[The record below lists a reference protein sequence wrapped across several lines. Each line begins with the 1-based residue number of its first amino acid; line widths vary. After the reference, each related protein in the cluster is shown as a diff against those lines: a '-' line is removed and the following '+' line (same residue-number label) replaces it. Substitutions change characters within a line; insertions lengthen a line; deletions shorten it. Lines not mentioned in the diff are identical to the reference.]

1 MASQPIA
8 ALKSVVSRAVD
19 FALPPRCAGC
29 GEIVEEQGSFCSE
42 CWPQLQWLGNGGCQ
56 SCGMPLIATEAETCG
71 KCLAEPPKIDRI
83 RAALAYD
90 EMARGVALKLK
101 YGRKVGLA
109 RVMARYMAPLAG
121 QWGEDAL
128 IIPVPLHRWR
138 LWNRGFNQSGEVAK
152 ALAREWGKTVVHNV
166 LVRTRRTQPLKGM
179 NPRERR
185 DMVRG
190 AFVASADVKGRT
202 VVLIDDVITSGST
215 AEACAKAL
223 RKAGASRVELICW
236 ARVVRPGHLMR

>member
-1 MASQPIA
+1 MASRPIET
-8 ALKSVVSRAVD
+8 LKSLTALAVD

-29 GEIVEEQGSFCSE
+29 GDQVEEQGSFCTT
-42 CWPQLQWLGNGGCQ
+42 CWPQLQWLGNSGCQ
-56 SCGMPLIATEAETCG
+56 TCGIPLIATEAEICG
-71 KCLAEPPKIDRI
+71 RCLAQPPIIDRT

-101 YGRKVGLA
+101 YGRKVGLS
-109 RVMARYMAPLAG
+109 RVMARYMAPLKG
-121 QWGEDAL
+121 EWGKEAL
-128 IIPVPLHRWR
+128 IVPVPLHRWR

-152 ALAREWGKTVVHNV
+152 ALASMWGTAISHDA
-166 LVRTRRTQPLKGM
+166 LIRTRRTQPLKGM
-179 NPRERR
+179 NPSQRR

-190 AFVASADVKGRT
+190 AFQADARVKGRT

-223 RKAGASRVELICW
+223 RKAGAARVELICW
-236 ARVVRPGHLMR
+236 ARVVR